1 VFTGIGS
8 MSDKLPEKIGKY
20 RVLREL
26 GRGATSHVYLAED
39 AFRDREVAIKVV
51 RSANATDTDLSRRYK
66 RVFMNEAALAGKLN
80 HPHIVAIYD
89 AATEDESSYLVM
101 ERVDGGTL
109 DQYCAPDTLL
119 PLERL
124 VEIVFKASIALDYA
138 HRQGVIHCDIKPA
151 NILIAGETDIKIS
164 DFGAAYFG
172 NAEHTFLTGVGSP
185 AYMSPEQIQERQVTH
200 QTDIYSLG
208 VVMYQLLTGRLPFQ
222 GSSRGSLL
230 YQIVNIDAVPPSV
243 IRPALPPALDRIV
256 MKAMAKPLSERYAT
270 WMDFSR
276 DLAQAFKHLT
286 LPQQSVSDTEK
297 FTTLRALPFFRD
309 FRDVDLWEALRLAR
323 WERVESGHVLLEE
336 GTTQE
341 GFFVLTAGEIAIS
354 RSGRPLDT
362 GEPGH
367 CFGNILYFEDSP
379 AARTTTV
386 TANKECEV
394 LSVRAVDLRVASDAL
409 QMQFNRAFIRLLV
422 HRLEHR
428 EERLVADWVPEK
440 AEAA

>member
-1 VFTGIGS
+1 

-20 RVLREL
+20 RVMREL

-39 AFRDREVAIKVV
+39 AFRNREVAIKVV

-66 RVFMNEAALAGKLN
+66 RVFMNEAALAGRLN
-80 HPHIVAIYD
+80 HPHIVAIFD
-89 AATEDESSYLVM
+89 AASDDEMSYLVM
-101 ERVDGGTL
+101 ERITGGTL
-109 DQYCAPDTLL
+109 DQYCTPDALL

-230 YQIVNIDAVPPSV
+230 YQIVNIEAVPPSV
-243 IRPALPPALDRIV
+243 IRPMLPPELDRIV
-256 MKAMAKPLSERYAT
+256 LKAMAKSLTERYAT

-276 DLAQAFKHLT
+276 DLALAFKHLT
-286 LPQQSVSDTEK
+286 VPQHSASDTEK

-309 FRDVDLWEALRLAR
+309 FRDVDLWEALRMAR
-323 WERVESGHVLLEE
+323 WERKATGEVIVEE
-336 GTTQE
+336 GRVHE
-341 GFFVLTAGEIAIS
+341 GFFVVASGAIEIS
-354 RSGRPLDT
+354 RSGRPLDR

-367 CFGNILYFEDSP
+367 CFGNIVYFEDLP
-379 AARTTTV
+379 QPRTTTV
-386 TANKECEV
+386 RAAEDCD
-394 LSVRAVDLRVASDAL
+394 LLAVRSMDLRVASDAL
-409 QMQFNRAFIRLLV
+409 QMQFNRAFLRVLV

-428 EERLVADWVPEK
+428 EERLLADWPGEN
-440 AEAA
+440 AEEAA